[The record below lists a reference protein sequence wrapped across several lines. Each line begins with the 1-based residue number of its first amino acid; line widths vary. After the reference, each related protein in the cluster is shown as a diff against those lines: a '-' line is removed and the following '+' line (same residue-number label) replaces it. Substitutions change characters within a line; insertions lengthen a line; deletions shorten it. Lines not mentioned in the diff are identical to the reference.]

1 LGAFRQGP
9 RLVEHIVVDGKRCS
23 HAGIIASHR
32 AMSMHHVVAVE
43 DKGKDSPVNGTSA
56 SIARLTSGA

>member
-1 LGAFRQGP
+1 
-9 RLVEHIVVDGKRCS
+9 
-23 HAGIIASHR
+23 
-32 AMSMHHVVAVE
+32 MHHVVAVE